1 MQSNDTQPKR
11 KFHTL
16 GSALLAVTLTLTSAP
31 MAVLAAESGQTA
43 QNQSASAGVSPMF
56 SDVNLGFWAEKH
68 IHKLAALDIL
78 KGNNGKFRPNDDV
91 TQQEAITMAIRF
103 MGLQGE
109 LNSSDSVALPADF
122 KVGNI
127 FKPYVV
133 LAFQKG
139 LIDKNEEMANPDPKN
154 SWGEKKATREWI
166 TKILVRAV
174 GKEEDAKQA
183 KNKQTSFADNSKI
196 SSSAIGYVNTAVDL
210 KLAAGLNGN
219 KFDPQGKVTRAQL
232 ATFFSRGEKIA
243 DVKRENESIGYIMA
257 LTDKEVRLYGEDGQA
272 STFRLD
278 DKTLYYQAD
287 SEKAIKASDL
297 ALYTKVR
304 VLGSGGAGA
313 FVELLDSTPQV
324 ETSQATLKY
333 AVGSENKLYVKR
345 DGTADLSEIFY
356 DSSTVLKDANGNS
369 IQASQLTEDS
379 VLEIKRETF
388 TSDRKVIEIQVK
400 SGPVN
405 KSDKGTVVAVDATNR
420 SITIKP
426 ESGSEETFTVAEDA
440 VVRYK
445 DQLMNG
451 IKDLK
456 PDSAISYVV
465 KNSIVQ
471 SIELTQ
477 LTEMT
482 VTGRL
487 YEKGAAK
494 TSLTIRKE
502 NDKLEAKMLAPNVEI
517 IMEGINVPTF
527 DDLVAGEFGDRVEL
541 TLNSDDLVTK
551 IKVLDRKLETLIGVT
566 VINYDRSNNLLTVMD
581 ANKVPYA
588 LKLTN
593 ETRFERNGDSVY
605 IDDIVSELR
614 EGKKKANIQHTANQ
628 ALLVQFV
635 NKFEGTFISASTTAK
650 TVTVKLDNGVPVTL
664 PYKSSTLY
672 VERFDKTSASVGDLR
687 SGDYIVAYL
696 TDDQTTVNSL
706 ALRTIEQ
713 FEVESVD
720 TSRNRIRLRT
730 SGSKVEEFSVGSTS
744 FYDLDRKRIKLAD
757 IKPNEYLNVVMD
769 GRNFV
774 EASKVQVTYGRIESI
789 DASSGVLMVRD
800 NEGSASVHQLGKNP
814 VIQVD
819 DSSSTSS
826 INALKTGDRVFV
838 RKNADDLTTVNLITG
853 TKRSFWRVSGDQLY
867 VKRSLAESNYIFNM
881 APNVYVHSKGDKISL
896 STIKEDTEIM
906 VYIVKNKVVEIER
919 LS

>member
-11 KFHTL
+11 KLHTL
-16 GSALLAVTLTLTSAP
+16 GSALLAVSLTLTSAP
-31 MAVLAAESGQTA
+31 IAVLAAESGLTSQTP
-43 QNQSASAGVSPMF
+43 SSSAGVSPVF

-122 KVGNI
+122 KVGNT

-139 LIDKNEEMANPDPKN
+139 LLDKNEEMANPDPLI

-174 GKEEDAKQA
+174 GKEEDAKQT

-196 SSSAIGYVNTAVDL
+196 SPTALGYVNTAVDL

-232 ATFFSRGEKIA
+232 ATFFSRGEEIA
-243 DVKRENESIGYIMA
+243 DIQRENESIGYMMA
-257 LTDKEVRLYGEDGQA
+257 LTDKEIRLYGEDGQS

-278 DKTLYYQAD
+278 ENTMYYRAD
-287 SEKAIKASDL
+287 VEGTFKASDL

-304 VLGSGGAGA
+304 VIGNGGVGA
-313 FVELLDSTPQV
+313 FVEQLDSAPQV
-324 ETSQATLKY
+324 ETSLATLKY

-345 DGTADLSEIFY
+345 DGTEDLTEIFY
-356 DSSTVLKDANGNS
+356 DASTSLKDASGNS
-369 IQASQLTEDS
+369 VQASQLSTDS
-379 VLEIKRETF
+379 VLEIKRATF
-388 TSDRKVIEIQVK
+388 TSDRNVIEIQVK

-405 KSDKGTVVAVDATNR
+405 KSDKGTIIAVDATNR

-440 VVRYK
+440 GVRYK

-451 IKDLK
+451 IQDLK
-456 PDSAISYVV
+456 PDSTISYVV

-471 SIELTQ
+471 SIELTG
-477 LTEMT
+477 LTERT

-502 NDKLEAKMLAPNVEI
+502 NDKLEANMIAPNVEI
-517 IMEGINVPTF
+517 IMEGIKAPTF
-527 DDLVAGEFGDRVEL
+527 EDLVAGEFGDRVEL

-551 IKVLDRKLETLIGVT
+551 IEVLDRKLETLIGVT
-566 VINYDRSNNLLTVMD
+566 VINYDRRNNLLTVMD
-581 ANKVPYA
+581 ANEVPYV

-593 ETRFERNGDSVY
+593 ETRFERNGEKVY
-605 IDDIVSELR
+605 LDAVVSELR
-614 EGKKKANIQHTANQ
+614 DGKKKANIQLTANQ

-635 NKFEGTFISASTTAK
+635 NKFEGTFISASSAAK
-650 TVTVKLDNGVPVTL
+650 TVTLKLDNGTAVTL
-664 PYKSSTLY
+664 PYKNNTLN
-672 VERFDKTSASVGDLR
+672 VAKFDKSSATVADLH

-696 TDDQTTVNSL
+696 TDDQATVNSL

-713 FEVESVD
+713 FEVQSVD
-720 TSRNRIRLRT
+720 TPRNRIHLRT
-730 SGSKVEEFSVGSTS
+730 SGSTVEEFSVGSTS
-744 FYDLDRKRIKLAD
+744 FYDKDGKSIKLAD

-774 EASKVQVTYGRIESI
+774 EARKVQVTYGRIESI
-789 DASSGVLMVRD
+789 DASTGVLMVRD
-800 NEGSASVHQLGKNP
+800 NEGSASVHQLGQNP

-819 DSSSTSS
+819 ESSASS
-826 INALKTGDRVFV
+826 VNALKVGDRVFV
-838 RKNADDLTTVNLITG
+838 RKSVDGLCTVNLITG
-853 TKRSFWRVSGDQLY
+853 MKKSFWKVSGDELY
-867 VKRSLAESNYIFNM
+867 VKRSLAESNFIFNL
-881 APNVYVHSKGDKISL
+881 APNVYVHSNGDKISL
-896 STIKEDTEIM
+896 STIKEGSDIM
-906 VYIVKNKVVEIER
+906 LYIVKKKVVEIER
-919 LS
+919 MS